1 MQAVVP
7 ADVLRFHAAK
17 PARDLSGDE
26 VIVRAREAMDAL
38 QTGREVELVT
48 GNREQAMRYLAIAL
62 VSFIA
67 LTGFNSFGPVKESNY
82 QALATAQLPSD
93 AGEVIMSGPGAWAI
107 NANGFADIRSQ
118 STPLLGSLLLTKNG
132 LYFQQ
137 WIEPENRYDT
147 MLLILH
153 RDIASLRTEEFG
165 RSVRV
170 VVKKK
175 DLSVTS
181 ISYMSGSGGAID
193 QERTRQAL
201 ELLKAQ
207 LSKRS
212 D

>member
-1 MQAVVP
+1 
-7 ADVLRFHAAK
+7 
-17 PARDLSGDE
+17 
-26 VIVRAREAMDAL
+26 
-38 QTGREVELVT
+38 
-48 GNREQAMRYLAIAL
+48 MRYFVIAL

-93 AGEVIMSGPGAWAI
+93 AGEVVMTGPGAWAV

-118 STPLLGSLLLTKNG
+118 PIPLLGSLLLTKNG
-132 LYFQQ
+132 IYFQQ

-153 RDIASLRTEEFG
+153 RDIASLRVEEYG
-165 RSVRV
+165 RGVRV

-181 ISYMSGSGGAID
+181 ISYMSGPAGNID
-193 QERTRQAL
+193 QEKTRQAFAAL
-201 ELLKAQ
+201 QGLLGK
-207 LSKRS
+207 S
-212 D
+212 